1 MKKYAHLFLW
11 SVAVVVLFVG
21 AFLFLNAHRMKE
33 WKQDN
38 SFGTIVSVTD
48 EGFVLADSKRGELSV
63 RVGTETRLKAG
74 PRALDRALVPGD
86 RVLVVGGVDS
96 EGTIEADLV
105 RVIVV
110 PSEKST
116 PAPSSR

>member
-21 AFLFLNAHRMKE
+21 VFLFFNAHRMKE
-33 WKQDN
+33 WKQGN
-38 SFGTIVSVTD
+38 SFGAILSMTE
-48 EGFVLADSKRGELSV
+48 EGFVLAEVKRGELSV
-63 RVGTETRLKAG
+63 RVGPETRLRAG